1 MYSMLGHLIQMMQL
15 PTYIHKIT
23 GILILQT
30 TTLMKKCMASADIA
44 NINPAGNFIGFQEN
58 LHNSFSIEYTIVV
71 EITEYSKLEIFLLVK
86 QIHIYTGYNSDFS
99 RTIFK
104 N

>member
-15 PTYIHKIT
+15 PTYINDPYKIT

-58 LHNSFSIEYTIVV
+58 LHNSFSIEYIQ
-71 EITEYSKLEIFLLVK
+71 LW
-86 QIHIYTGYNSDFS
+86 
-99 RTIFK
+99 
-104 N
+104 